1 MKTFCPPGCH
11 HNGFVATHGHTMA
24 TNAIVV
30 ITGGGHIIFMITYIY
45 YAHLASLRFEHFVC
59 RGLLMT
65 TYIMLLA

>member
-30 ITGGGHIIFMITYIY
+30 ITGGGAHYFHDNIYI
-45 YAHLASLRFEHFVC
+45 LRSSCFLE
-59 RGLLMT
+59 
-65 TYIMLLA
+65 I